1 VVWLITFQGKG
12 GRAMLPD
19 GRYVK
24 DEDAAKQINVTPI
37 TFRRWL
43 AVGTMP
49 QFQFGG
55 TGYVLQS
62 DVDAFVEA
70 CQCRNQRQAYEPKP
84 VKTVAS

>member
-1 VVWLITFQGKG
+1 
-12 GRAMLPD
+12 MLPD
-19 GRYVK
+19 GRYVT
-24 DEDAAKQINVTPI
+24 DEDAARQIHVTPI

-49 QFQFGG
+49 QFQFGE

-70 CQCRNQRQAYEPKP
+70 CQCRNQRKTYEPKLA
-84 VKTVAS
+84 KAVAS

>member
-1 VVWLITFQGKG
+1 
-12 GRAMLPD
+12 MLLD
-19 GRYVK
+19 GRYVT
-24 DEDAAKQINVTPI
+24 DEDAARQIKVTPI
-37 TFRRWL
+37 IFRRWL

-49 QFQFGG
+49 QVQCEG

-84 VKTVAS
+84 VQAVAS

>member
-1 VVWLITFQGKG
+1 
-12 GRAMLPD
+12 MLPD
-19 GRYVK
+19 GRYVT
-24 DEDAAKQINVTPI
+24 DEDAATQIKVTPI

-43 AVGTMP
+43 TVGTMP
-49 QFQFGG
+49 QFQFEG

-70 CQCRNQRQAYEPKP
+70 CQCRNQRKAYEPRP

>member
-1 VVWLITFQGKG
+1 
-12 GRAMLPD
+12 MLPD

-24 DEDAAKQINVTPI
+24 DEDAAKQIHVTPI

-49 QFQFGG
+49 DFEFGG
-55 TGYVLQS
+55 TRYVLQS

-70 CQCRNQRQAYEPKP
+70 CQCRNQRK
-84 VKTVAS
+84 ASLLTAGAALSGRSDIAAA